1 MHRHYSSLCC
11 VTFAHFPLAKAS
23 HVAKPG
29 VSGGDTQSYSTKD
42 HGYKERENVWPSF
55 AVYCSAKQ
63 TVLCTLYKKDGLEP
77 TGTQCFSGIKKKKKS
92 ELYWKAR
99 RVLKTGNLKL
109 AIDKE

>member
-55 AVYCSAKQ
+55 AVYCSAEQ

-77 TGTQCFSGIKKKKKS
+77 TGTQCFSGIKKKKS